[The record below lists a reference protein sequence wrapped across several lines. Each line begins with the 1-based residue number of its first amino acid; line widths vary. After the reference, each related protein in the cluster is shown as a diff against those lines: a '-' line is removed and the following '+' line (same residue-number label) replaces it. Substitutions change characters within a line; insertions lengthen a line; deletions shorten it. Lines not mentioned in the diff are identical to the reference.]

1 MLICHQTLLNM
12 KEESVSADIDLCLQT
27 NILLLHQ
34 KKHLRQTMSNLS
46 HQCLVLT

>member
-1 MLICHQTLLNM
+1 M
-12 KEESVSADIDLCLQT
+12 KEESVSSDIDLCLQT
-27 NILLLHQ
+27 NILVMHQ